1 MGETSQSTDSFMNA
15 DETLKKR
22 WYHCFHDVDV
32 KENKV
37 NSYVILCCI

>member
-1 MGETSQSTDSFMNA
+1 MVEVALAELNA